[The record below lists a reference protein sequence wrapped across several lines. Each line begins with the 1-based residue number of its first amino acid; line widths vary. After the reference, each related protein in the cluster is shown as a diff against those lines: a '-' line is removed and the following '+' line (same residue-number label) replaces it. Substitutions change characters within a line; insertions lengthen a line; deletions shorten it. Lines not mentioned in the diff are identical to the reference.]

1 MRIKERL
8 IISIFIYRSECY
20 CGNHLP
26 TKTKRR
32 EENIEISKCC
42 SWTCSGQLNETC
54 GGDLC
59 NSVYAVNSTTQ
70 KNFSEYFRE
79 ISFFFKKNM

>member
-70 KNFSEYFRE
+70 KNFSEYF
-79 ISFFFKKNM
+79 